1 MIQAIEF
8 KSEVVD
14 AMRTEFVN
22 CETLFNEIH
31 SGIENELKQRL
42 RSLELHKE
50 GRNIINIEPIDL
62 WDALNVC
69 YYRYNIAAF
78 ANFEKSCKRCY
89 QLQQSLLNSNG
100 QCLALLGFIISNMP
114 SINISLSNPLGVIG
128 YFRIIKLITV
138 SIECC
143 YSATP
148 NELEREILEKAND
161 YLAID
166 VENWLGQAVKN
177 IIETF
182 DGSTDLKQLFIQQV
196 KSSRPSLSAPI
207 KGTLYD
213 NILREL
219 VPHVD
224 LAYRLFDGKKAIK
237 GKKLRDV
244 KGVTLKFQSGDLP
257 PMFELAKCLKGYV
270 ACDKEGIPG
279 VYVGFRGSVNFMNYV
294 TDLHQLL
301 FGPDISYFLAVGIVA
316 KVYEDLKE
324 HNCPIYVVGHSLG
337 GGLAQYA
344 TAAIDNSVVGAVC
357 YNSAG
362 LSDKTLSTLNQR
374 KPLPV
379 YKVIHMYV
387 SPDIVFCFGNQ
398 LGSAYKY
405 EVKKDPIRAHL
416 MSSVRFV
423 TGNMDYIKLK

>member
-1 MIQAIEF
+1 MIQTIEF
-8 KSEVVD
+8 NSEVVD
-14 AMRTEFVN
+14 AMRTEFVH
-22 CETLFNEIH
+22 CETLFTKIH
-31 SGIENELKQRL
+31 SGIETELKQRL
-42 RSLELHKE
+42 RSLESHRE
-50 GRNIINIEPIDL
+50 GRNSIIIEAIDL
-62 WDALNVC
+62 WDALNAC
-69 YYRYNIAAF
+69 YYRYNIDAF
-78 ANFEKSCKRCY
+78 ADFEKSCKRCY
-89 QLQQSLLNSNG
+89 QLQQRLLNPNG
-100 QCLALLGFIISNMP
+100 QGLALLGFNVTNLP
-114 SINISLSNPLGVIG
+114 SINISFSNPLGVIG

-161 YLAID
+161 YLAVDI
-166 VENWLGQAVKN
+166 ENWLGQAVKN
-177 IIETF
+177 IIATF
-182 DGSTDLKQLFIQQV
+182 DGSTDLKQLFIQQL
-196 KSSRPSLSAPI
+196 KSSRASLSTPI

-219 VPHVD
+219 VPHAD
-224 LAYRLFDGKKAIK
+224 LAYQLFDGKKAIK
-237 GKKLRDV
+237 GRKLRDV
-244 KGVTLKFQSGDLP
+244 KGVTIKFQGGNLP

-270 ACDKEGIPG
+270 ACDKGGVPG

-324 HNCPIYVVGHSLG
+324 HDCPIYVVGHSLG
-337 GGLAQYA
+337 GGLAQFA

-374 KPLPV
+374 KPLPA

-387 SPDIVFCFGNQ
+387 SPDIVFRFGNQ

-405 EVKKDPIRAHL
+405 EVKKDSIRAHL

>member
-1 MIQAIEF
+1 MIQPIDLNEELVGAVRREF
-8 KSEVVD
+8 EH
-14 AMRTEFVN
+14 
-22 CETLFNEIH
+22 CELLFTEIH

-42 RSLELHKE
+42 RNLESHRE
-50 GRNIINIEPIDL
+50 GRNSVHIEAIDL
-62 WDALNVC
+62 WDALNAC

-78 ANFEKSCKRCY
+78 SDFESSCIRCY
-89 QLQQSLLNSNG
+89 QLQQRLLNANG
-100 QCLALLGFIISNMP
+100 QGLALLGFNVSDMP
-114 SINISLSNPLGVIG
+114 SINLSFSNPLGAIG

-148 NELEREILEKAND
+148 NDLEREILEKANG
-161 YLAID
+161 YLSVD

-177 IIETF
+177 IVATF
-182 DGSTDLKQLFIQQV
+182 DGSTDLKQLFIQQL
-196 KSSRPSLSAPI
+196 KSSRPTLSTPI

-213 NILREL
+213 NILKGL
-219 VPHVD
+219 VPHAD
-224 LAYRLFDGKKAIK
+224 LAYSLFEGKKVVK
-237 GKKLRDV
+237 GKKLLDV
-244 KGVTLKFQSGDLP
+244 KGVTLNFQCGDLP
-257 PMFELAKCLKGYV
+257 SVFELAKCLKGYV

-279 VYVGFRGSVNFMNYV
+279 VYIGFRGSVNFMNYV

-301 FGPDISYFLAVGIVA
+301 FGPDISYFLAVGITA

-337 GGLAQYA
+337 GGLSQYA
-344 TAAIDNSVVGAVC
+344 TAAIDNPMVGAVC

-362 LSDKTLSTLNQR
+362 LSDQTLGTLNQR
-374 KPLPV
+374 KALSA
-379 YKVIHMYV
+379 YKIIHMYV
-387 SPDIVFCFGNQ
+387 SPDLVFRFGNQ

-416 MSSVRFV
+416 MSSVRKAAE
-423 TGNMDYIKLK
+423 NQNYLKLF

>member
-1 MIQAIEF
+1 MQE
-8 KSEVVD
+8 
-14 AMRTEFVN
+14 R
-22 CETLFNEIH
+22 
-31 SGIENELKQRL
+31 
-42 RSLELHKE
+42 
-50 GRNIINIEPIDL
+50 
-62 WDALNVC
+62 
-69 YYRYNIAAF
+69 
-78 ANFEKSCKRCY
+78 
-89 QLQQSLLNSNG
+89 LLNPNG
-100 QCLALLGFIISNMP
+100 QGLALLGFNVTNLP
-114 SINISLSNPLGVIG
+114 DINISFSNPLGVIG

-138 SIECC
+138 SIEYC

-177 IIETF
+177 IIATF
-182 DGSTDLKQLFIQQV
+182 DGSIDLKQLFIQQL
-196 KSSRPSLSAPI
+196 KSSRPFLSAPI

-219 VPHVD
+219 VPHAD

-237 GKKLRDV
+237 GRKLRDV
-244 KGVTLKFQSGDLP
+244 KGIILKFQSGDLL
-257 PMFELAKCLKGYV
+257 PMFELAKCLKGYI
-270 ACDKEGIPG
+270 ACDREGIPG

-301 FGPDISYFLAVGIVA
+301 YGPDITYFLAVGIVA

-362 LSDKTLSTLNQR
+362 LSDQTLSTLNQR
-374 KPLPV
+374 KAV
-379 YKVIHMYV
+379 STYKVIHMYV
-387 SPDIVFCFGNQ
+387 SPDLVFCFGNQ
-398 LGSAYKY
+398 LGNAYRY

-416 MSSVRFV
+416 MSSVRKV
-423 TGNMDYIKLK
+423 AENQDYVKFI

>member
-1 MIQAIEF
+1 MIETIEF
-8 KSEVVD
+8 NNEVVD
-14 AMRTEFVN
+14 AMRTEFVH
-22 CETLFNEIH
+22 CETLFTEIH
-31 SGIENELKQRL
+31 SGIETELKQRL
-42 RSLELHKE
+42 RNLESHRE
-50 GRNIINIEPIDL
+50 GRNSINIEAIDL
-62 WDALNVC
+62 WDALNAC

-78 ANFEKSCKRCY
+78 SEFESSCIRCY
-89 QLQQSLLNSNG
+89 QLQERLLNANGQSLS
-100 QCLALLGFIISNMP
+100 LLGFNVSDLP
-114 SINISLSNPLGVIG
+114 SINISFNNPVGVIG

-148 NELEREILEKAND
+148 NELEREILEKANN

-177 IIETF
+177 IIATF
-182 DGSTDLKQLFIQQV
+182 NGSTDLKQLFIQQLN
-196 KSSRPSLSAPI
+196 SSRPSPSTPR
-207 KGTLYD
+207 KETLYD
-213 NILREL
+213 NILRKL
-219 VPHVD
+219 VPHAD
-224 LAYRLFDGKKAIK
+224 LAYQLFEGKKVIK
-237 GKKLRDV
+237 GRKLRDV
-244 KGVTLKFQSGDLP
+244 KGVTIKFQSGDLP
-257 PMFELAKCLKGYV
+257 SVFELAKCLKGYV

-279 VYVGFRGSVNFMNYV
+279 VYVGFRGSANFMNYV

-337 GGLAQYA
+337 GGLAQFA

-362 LSDKTLSTLNQR
+362 LSGQTLSTLNQS
-374 KPLPV
+374 KALST

-387 SPDIVFCFGNQ
+387 SPDLVFRFGNQ

-405 EVKKDPIRAHL
+405 EVKKDPFSAHQ
-416 MSSVRFV
+416 MGSVRKAAD
-423 TGNMDYIKLK
+423 NQDYVKLI